1 MAEDVRS
8 EQASLSPAAGGVRQ
22 TPRRGYRRAA
32 RRPMSQ
38 GTGVFSGCL
47 GFAIAALLG
56 VSLFVLVAGV
66 AIGRIGSWFD
76 MNPFGMFA
84 EPETSIN
91 DRRAA
96 VVTEMRSLSRLETQQ
111 FTIEQ
116 VIEAEKDGNMFQDI
130 LFGDRILLIANGNVI
145 AGIDFGKLEEGDV
158 RVTGD
163 STVEVTLPASEV
175 FLSALDNEQTRVYD
189 REQGLLS
196 RGSAQLETEAR
207 QAAEASLLRA
217 ACDQQILDKAASE
230 AQSQVE
236 ALLRLLEF
244 DDVTVD
250 APAGTCEGTAEE

>member
-1 MAEDVRS
+1 MYHASRIRGETGTMAEDVRS

-116 VIEAEKDGNMFQDI
+116 VIEAEKDGNMFQTS
-130 LFGDRILLIANGNVI
+130 ANWRRAMSVSP
-145 AGIDFGKLEEGDV
+145 
-158 RVTGD
+158 VT
-163 STVEVTLPASEV
+163 A
-175 FLSALDNEQTRVYD
+175 R
-189 REQGLLS
+189 S
-196 RGSAQLETEAR
+196 R
-207 QAAEASLLRA
+207 
-217 ACDQQILDKAASE
+217 
-230 AQSQVE
+230 
-236 ALLRLLEF
+236 
-244 DDVTVD
+244 
-250 APAGTCEGTAEE
+250 

>member
-1 MAEDVRS
+1 MAEDLARDSASFSTDGIREGARYRS
-8 EQASLSPAAGGVRQ
+8 R
-22 TPRRGYRRAA
+22 PRA
-32 RRPMSQ
+32 RRPASRS
-38 GTGVFSGCL
+38 GGIFSGCL

-76 MNPFGMFA
+76 INPFGMFA

-116 VIEAEKDGNMFQDI
+116 VIEAEKEGNMFQDI

-163 STVEVTLPASEV
+163 STVEVTLPASEI

-189 REQGLLS
+189 RERGLLS

-217 ACDQQILDKAASE
+217 ACEQQILDKAATE
-230 AQSQVE
+230 AQTQVE

-244 DDVTVD
+244 EDVSVE
-250 APAGTCEGTAEE
+250 APVGTCEGNAEE